1 VNIHYFSAILIKRGV
16 LSLIRINVLS
26 LKNSAYFTDLHNYKY
41 STEISEIS
49 LISI

>member
-1 VNIHYFSAILIKRGV
+1 MNTH
-16 LSLIRINVLS
+16 N
-26 LKNSAYFTDLHNYKY
+26 NHNYKY

>member
-1 VNIHYFSAILIKRGV
+1 MHI
-16 LSLIRINVLS
+16 SLIDIS
-26 LKNSAYFTDLHNYKY
+26 YKY